1 MFGPLL
7 EKMWAKINGSYEK
20 TSAGWQHEALR
31 VLSGA
36 PSYDYLTSS
45 YTSSEIFTLIADAL
59 DNKFIV
65 GCGTSGT
72 GNDQVRSALGL
83 S

>member
-1 MFGPLL
+1 
-7 EKMWAKINGSYEK
+7 
-20 TSAGWQHEALR
+20 

-45 YTSSEIFTLIADAL
+45 YTSDEIWSVITEAY
-59 DNKFIV
+59 NKKYII

-72 GNDQVRSALGL
+72 GNDEL
-83 S
+83 